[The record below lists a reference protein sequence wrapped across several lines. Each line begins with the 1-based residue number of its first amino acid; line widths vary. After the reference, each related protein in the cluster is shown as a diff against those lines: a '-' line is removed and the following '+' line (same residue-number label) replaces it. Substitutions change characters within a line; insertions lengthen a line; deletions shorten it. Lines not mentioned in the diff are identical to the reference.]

1 MVRSRPLSQSILQKW
16 LWLSNRF
23 PDVCQR
29 RAGIKL
35 DRLVGGALHSQLLP
49 QGREVNGV
57 GFVAHLVIR
66 VKQYGGS
73 RGLVSNREGPLDL
86 PILGDVSSSG
96 QNPAQSVLQSLLIVR
111 LLTNVHVRYQAEH
124 CAAPVG
130 TAPGW
135 RVVQSFVVGFRL
147 ALRHIADDV
156 VPHALRRGLSRLN
169 TGDRFDVN

>member
-1 MVRSRPLSQSILQKW
+1 MERSRSLSKSILQRW
-16 LWLSNRF
+16 LWLGNRC
-23 PDVCQR
+23 PHVCQW

-35 DRLVGGALHSQLLP
+35 DRPVGGALHSQLLP
-49 QGREVNGV
+49 HGREVNGV
-57 GFVAHLVIR
+57 GFVAHLVIE
-66 VKQYGGS
+66 VKQDGGS

-96 QNPAQSVLQSLLIVR
+96 QDPAQSVLQFLLIVR
-111 LLTNVHVRYQAEH
+111 QLTNAHVRNQAEH
-124 CAAPVG
+124 CATPVG

-156 VPHALRRGLSRLN
+156 VPMGCAKAPA
-169 TGDRFDVN
+169 